1 MVKASLISFS
11 RKRGAGRWAC
21 RMRAMAQPQ
30 SPAQGA
36 FPRVVTTLGHGG
48 YTVPTGGFR
57 KARSAATLITDER
70 VTSSLAMSF
79 ASAPF

>member
-11 RKRGAGRWAC
+11 KKRGAGRWAC

-57 KARSAATLITDER
+57 KARSAATPMSE
-70 VTSSLAMSF
+70 SL
-79 ASAPF
+79 PHWP